1 MSHREDNRQ
10 GKLIEIPDKA
20 MAEAGQSKET
30 ERCEKIDLNTD
41 GAVSI
46 RIGEPKLLYH
56 VKYGEEKK
64 EVVECLV
71 NSLGGED
78 DEGEDVSNKTKHGN
92 DGEKDTLHKKRE
104 GIEPGSWCMR
114 KLYIRKLK
122 ICSHH
127 SRTHL
132 WRSCEVVHI

>member
-10 GKLIEIPDKA
+10 GKLIEIPDKP

-41 GAVSI
+41 GAVLI

-71 NSLGGED
+71 DCLGRED
-78 DEGEDVSNKTKHGN
+78 DEGEDVSNKSKHGN
-92 DGEKDTLHKKRE
+92 GGEKNTLHKE
-104 GIEPGSWCMR
+104 GEGTQPLNGGR
-114 KLYIRKLK
+114 GHGLEKK
-122 ICSHH
+122 I
-127 SRTHL
+127 
-132 WRSCEVVHI
+132 